1 MCKTTASAICFLAIL
16 LSAAAPNNPL
26 LKAHNLKR
34 SSKAVAPLELD
45 EDLCKYAQ
53 KHAESMARNGHLVH
67 SSMSNLA
74 VLAGTGSVAENI
86 AWGQST
92 EEEVMAAWMNS
103 SGHRQNIMSAR
114 FKKVGFGVKE
124 DSRGRFYWCTVFS
137 G

>member
-1 MCKTTASAICFLAIL
+1 MLPAASP
-16 LSAAAPNNPL
+16 SNPL
-26 LKAHNLKR
+26 LKAHNSQR

-45 EDLCKYAQ
+45 KELCEYAQ
-53 KHAESMARNGHLVH
+53 KHAETMARNGYLAH

-92 EEEVMAAWMNS
+92 EEEVVASWMNS

-124 DSRGRFYWCTVFS
+124 DARGRLYWCAVFS